1 MRYKIYRR
9 DIKTLINL
17 ERRDILKEKI
27 EGILEIDKKTQ
38 DIVERTD
45 AKIEEEKT
53 NLRETLTKMEKDS
66 NEKAK
71 TTAQEKFDEILK
83 EAEEEAEKKRLKN
96 EEDLKKVDILFEKDK
111 NILLEKAFNKFI
123 LDKDD

>member
-71 TTAQEKFDEILK
+71 ITAQEKFDEILK

>member
-1 MRYKIYRR
+1 M
-9 DIKTLINL
+9 
-17 ERRDILKEKI
+17 KEKI

-71 TTAQEKFDEILK
+71 ITAQEKFDEILK